1 MVFGASLNLW
11 EPIEGF
17 SASRQYNNLLGYT
30 ALTAAFI
37 TFIVNGYNKQKVF
50 TLKAFT
56 AFVLGVAILAPTI
69 INLVREPVRY
79 PPIHDISTDT
89 ATPPSFIF
97 LDDDRPGAKNT
108 LEYEGKEIAQQQ
120 QQAYPNVKPLL
131 TSLSVEDSYQ
141 KSLLLA
147 EKMGWEI
154 VYEDPQ
160 KVFFEATAYTTFF
173 HFADDVII
181 RISEQVNGSK
191 IDIRSVSRIGRGDRG
206 VNAQRINRFIH
217 EFKQTK

>member
-1 MVFGASLNLW
+1 
-11 EPIEGF
+11 
-17 SASRQYNNLLGYT
+17 
-30 ALTAAFI
+30 
-37 TFIVNGYNKQKVF
+37 
-50 TLKAFT
+50 
-56 AFVLGVAILAPTI
+56 
-69 INLVREPVRY
+69 LV
-79 PPIHDISTDT
+79 
-89 ATPPSFIF
+89 
-97 LDDDRPGAKNT
+97 
-108 LEYEGKEIAQQQ
+108 YEGKEIAQQQ

-160 KVFFEATAYTTFF
+160 KVFFEATVYTTFF